1 MFQFRRR
8 KTKSKPD
15 INITPLVDVV
25 LQLVIFFVVTT
36 TFISVETGARVNLP
50 SANFSK
56 IEESKTITITVTEN
70 NLLYVDGGLTDWEE
84 LPKVLVASLRKNP
97 ESMVVIEADKKV
109 LHGNVVRVMDI
120 ARRAGAER
128 MAIATQP
135 EGEEE

>member
-36 TFISVETGARVNLP
+36 TFVSVETGARVNLP

-56 IEESKTITITVTEN
+56 IEEGKTITITITEN

-84 LPKVLVASLRKNP
+84 LPKVLVASLRKDP

-109 LHGNVVRVMDI
+109 LHGNVVKVMDI

-135 EGEEE
+135 EGEEK

>member
-1 MFQFRRR
+1 MFQFRQR
-8 KTKSKPD
+8 KTRPKPD

-56 IEESKTITITVTEN
+56 IEEAKTITITITEN
-70 NLLYVDGGLTDWEE
+70 NLLYVDGGLTDWNE
-84 LPKVLVASLRKNP
+84 LPKVLVASLRKDP
-97 ESMVVIEADKKV
+97 QAAVVIEADKKV
-109 LHGNVVRVMDI
+109 LHGNVVKVMDI
-120 ARRAGAER
+120 ARRAGTER

-135 EGEEE
+135 EGEGE

>member
-1 MFQFRRR
+1 MFQFRQR
-8 KTKSKPD
+8 KTRPKPD

-56 IEESKTITITVTEN
+56 IEEAKTITITITEN
-70 NLLYVDGGLTDWEE
+70 NLLYVDGGLTDWNE
-84 LPKVLVASLRKNP
+84 LPKVLVASLRKDP
-97 ESMVVIEADKKV
+97 QAAVVIEADKKV
-109 LHGNVVRVMDI
+109 LHGNVVKVMDI

-135 EGEEE
+135 EGERE

>member
-1 MFQFRRR
+1 MFQFRQR
-8 KTKSKPD
+8 KTRPKPD

-56 IEESKTITITVTEN
+56 IEEAKTITITITEN
-70 NLLYVDGGLTDWEE
+70 NLLYVDGGLTDWNE
-84 LPKVLVASLRKNP
+84 LPKVLVASLRKDP
-97 ESMVVIEADKKV
+97 QAAVVIEADKKV
-109 LHGNVVRVMDI
+109 LHGNVVKVMDI

-135 EGEEE
+135 EGEGE

>member
-1 MFQFRRR
+1 
-8 KTKSKPD
+8 
-15 INITPLVDVV
+15 V

-56 IEESKTITITVTEN
+56 IEEAKTITITVTEN
-70 NLLYVDGGLTDWEE
+70 NMVYVDGGLTDWNE

-109 LHGNVVRVMDI
+109 LHGNVVKVMDI

>member
-8 KTKSKPD
+8 KTRPKPD

-50 SANFSK
+50 SANFSR
-56 IEESKTITITVTEN
+56 IEEAKTITITITEN
-70 NLLYVDGGLTDWEE
+70 NLLYVDGGLTDWNE
-84 LPKVLVASLRKNP
+84 LPKVLVASLRKDP
-97 ESMVVIEADKKV
+97 QAAVVIEADKKV
-109 LHGNVVRVMDI
+109 LHGNVVKVMDI

-135 EGEEE
+135 EREGE

>member
-1 MFQFRRR
+1 MFRFRQR
-8 KTKSKPD
+8 KTRTKPD

-36 TFISVETGARVNLP
+36 TFISVESGARVNLP

-56 IEESKTITITVTEN
+56 LEEAKTITITVTEN
-70 NLLYVDGGLTDWEE
+70 NMLYVDGGLTDWNE
-84 LPKVLVASLRKNP
+84 LPKVLVASLRKDP

-109 LHGNVVRVMDI
+109 LHGNVVKVMDL

-135 EGEEE
+135 EGEGE